1 MRAFITAGGQCPPG
15 SPARNAATA
24 DHLGRLSERSE
35 REGRL
40 ALRQNGI
47 RSRHYAMDA
56 NGRTDWTV
64 ARLAAGAVADILD
77 RAEIYRIF
85 DDGHDAER
93 PYGFRPG
100 QHGAW

>member
-1 MRAFITAGGQCPPG
+1 MRAFITASGQCLPG
-15 SPARNAATA
+15 SPVENAAMA
-24 DHLGRLSERSE
+24 EHIGRLSGRSE
-35 REGRL
+35 RDGL

-47 RSRHYAMDA
+47 GSRHYAMDA